1 MVKVTLEKKI
11 IKDVDFKKLYGGKSV
26 YVGIPEGSGR
36 SDTELTNAQIA
47 YLNSEG
53 VHSYQVS
60 SKLKEAMVKT
70 NQTYNKAF
78 QAYIRE
84 NGEPRF
90 RIVPRP
96 FLEPGINRDRVKI
109 EQQLKEIALS
119 TVEKSPNLDSLMTE
133 LGIRAVNSIQ
143 KFIRDYPSN
152 ELSPNAEST
161 QKRKGFDHPLIGET
175 GELIKS
181 ITFIKG

>member
-1 MVKVTLEKKI
+1 MSITIEKKI
-11 IKDVDFKKLYGGKSV
+11 LKDIDFKKLFGGKYV
-26 YVGIPEGSGR
+26 YVGIPEGSER

-53 VHSYQVS
+53 VHPYSVS
-60 SKLKEAMVKT
+60 SKIKETMEKA
-70 NQTYNKAF
+70 NQTYTQAF

-96 FLEPGINRDRVKI
+96 FLEPGLKSDEEKI
-109 EQQLKEIALS
+109 KKQLQKIAIS
-119 TVEKSPNLDSLMTE
+119 TIEKDNNTDQLMTE
-133 LGIRAVNSIQ
+133 LGIRAVNAVR
-143 KFIRDYPSN
+143 KFIRDYPAN
-152 ELSPNAEST
+152 GLEANAEST
-161 QKRKGFDHPLIGET
+161 QKKKGFDHPLIGDT

-181 ITFIKG
+181 INFVRE

>member
-1 MVKVTLEKKI
+1 MKATLEKKI
-11 IKDVDFKKLYGGKSV
+11 LKDVDFKRLFGGKSV
-26 YVGIPEGSGR
+26 YVGVPEGSER

-53 VHSYQVS
+53 VHPYQVS
-60 SKLKEAMVKT
+60 NKLKESMNKVG
-70 NQTYNKAF
+70 QTYTQAF

-96 FLEPGINRDRVKI
+96 FLEPGIKSDEAKI
-109 EQQLKEIALS
+109 QQQLKEIALA
-119 TVEKSPNLDSLMTE
+119 TVEKKGNSDSLMTE
-133 LGIRAVNSIQ
+133 LGIRAVNAIQ
-143 KFIRDYPSN
+143 KFIRDYPAN
-152 ELSPNAEST
+152 ELPPNADST

-175 GELIKS
+175 GEFIKS
-181 ITFIKG
+181 ITFVKG

>member
-1 MVKVTLEKKI
+1 MSVTTEKKI
-11 IKDVDFKKLYGGKSV
+11 LKDVDFKRLFGGKYV
-26 YVGIPEGSGR
+26 YVGIPEGSER

-53 VHSYQVS
+53 VRLYNVS
-60 SKLKEAMVKT
+60 AKIKESMER
-70 NQTYNKAF
+70 NSLTYSQAF

-96 FLEPGINRDRVKI
+96 FLEPGLKSDEEKI
-109 EQQLKEIALS
+109 KKQLQKIAIS
-119 TVEKSPNLDSLMTE
+119 TIEKKNPDNLMTE
-133 LGIRAVNSIQ
+133 LGIRAVNAIR
-143 KFIRDYPSN
+143 KFIRDYPEN
-152 ELSPNAEST
+152 GLEANAEST
-161 QKRKGFDHPLIGET
+161 QKKKGFDHPLIGDT

-181 ITFIKG
+181 INFVRE

>member
-1 MVKVTLEKKI
+1 MVVTLEKKI
-11 IKDVDFKKLYGGKSV
+11 IKDVDFKKLYGGKFV
-26 YVGIPEGSGR
+26 YVGIPEGSER

-53 VHSYQVS
+53 VHPYQVS
-60 SKLKEAMVKT
+60 SKIKEAMEKSG
-70 NQTYNKAF
+70 QTYSRAF

-96 FLEPGINRDRVKI
+96 FLEPGLKMDEKKI
-109 EQQLKEIALS
+109 QDQLKKIAIS
-119 TVEKSPNLDSLMTE
+119 TVEKKNPDLLLTE
-133 LGIRAVNSIQ
+133 LGIRAVNAIR
-143 KFIRDYPSN
+143 KFIRSYPSN
-152 ELSPNAEST
+152 GLEPNAEST
-161 QKRKGFDHPLIGET
+161 QKKKGFDHPLIGDT

-181 ITFIKG
+181 INYVRE